1 MGLFSGKPLEK
12 SSEIISRR
20 GESSVM
26 YFTDGIGTL
35 TKQVTSAIQ
44 YESKEWRP
52 TMEIASENFGRN
64 FMRGTV
70 TSILNNRFF
79 QFLIGSIG
87 CYFAVRSFILLQPL
101 VKYITFMYMNPTLTE
116 NDQFNY
122 LKYMNR
128 HTLFIFCI
136 TVTNLFAL
144 VTRSD
149 FNENI
154 IRLQVI
160 IFDVYSIIKIVY
172 CAIYFRALLYDLFLW
187 LSVFCIILI
196 INIRDSYSTN
206 EDKHQLFI
214 FILCTS
220 DILANIIVLI
230 LPYLLSICTICATYI
245 DKYCIFAIG
254 ITSALSILLA
264 LILLCQKR
272 KRGRKIPR
280 GKKRLWDFF

>member
-1 MGLFSGKPLEK
+1 
-12 SSEIISRR
+12 
-20 GESSVM
+20 
-26 YFTDGIGTL
+26 
-35 TKQVTSAIQ
+35 
-44 YESKEWRP
+44 
-52 TMEIASENFGRN
+52 MEIASENFGRN

-87 CYFAVRSFILLQPL
+87 CYFTVRSFILLQPL
-101 VKYITFMYMNPTLTE
+101 VEYITFMYMNPTLTE

-128 HTLFIFCI
+128 HTLLIFCI
-136 TVTNLFAL
+136 TVTILFAL

-154 IRLQVI
+154 IFLQVI

-172 CAIYFRALLYDLFLW
+172 CAIHFRALLYDLFLW
-187 LSVFCIILI
+187 LIVFCIILI

-206 EDKHQLFI
+206 EDKHRLFI

-245 DKYCIFAIG
+245 YKYWIFAIG
-254 ITSALSILLA
+254 ITSALVILIA
-264 LILLCQKR
+264 LILLCRKR
-272 KRGRKIPR
+272 KRERNLMRTRRAKN
-280 GKKRLWDFF
+280 LWGCCTFV